1 MAEKSTAEM
10 LGSIAS
16 KTRKKT
22 LKMLLGINKYIHTC
36 IHFLKVL
43 TP

>member
-16 KTRKKT
+16 KTRKKNFEDAS
-22 LKMLLGINKYIHTC
+22 KNKQIYSYMYT
-36 IHFLKVL
+36 F
-43 TP
+43 P